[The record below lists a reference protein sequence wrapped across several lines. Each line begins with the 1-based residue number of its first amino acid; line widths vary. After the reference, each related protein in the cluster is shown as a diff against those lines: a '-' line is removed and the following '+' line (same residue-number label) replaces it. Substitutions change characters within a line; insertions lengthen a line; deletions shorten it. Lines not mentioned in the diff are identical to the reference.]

1 MLPSNDVPT
10 IKIPHFD
17 KIIHFGLYF
26 MFSFLLY
33 KSFVEL
39 RLIIALSI
47 SYGAIIEFLQDVL
60 TTSRSFDWLDILANS
75 FGVTFFIIFVLIL
88 EHSKTNK

>member
-1 MLPSNDVPT
+1 
-10 IKIPHFD
+10 
-17 KIIHFGLYF
+17 